1 MLKIEIE
8 TETVPM
14 QTGLEA
20 QMETQKKSKVEKE
33 TSFKKIHYA
42 LFIFVFYSSSL
53 VFAFFRTVVWFFLGG
68 SRYYLTSLTI
78 T

>member
-42 LFIFVFYSSSL
+42 LFIFVFIQVLWYLLFSEPLL
-53 VFAFFRTVVWFFLGG
+53 VFFGG